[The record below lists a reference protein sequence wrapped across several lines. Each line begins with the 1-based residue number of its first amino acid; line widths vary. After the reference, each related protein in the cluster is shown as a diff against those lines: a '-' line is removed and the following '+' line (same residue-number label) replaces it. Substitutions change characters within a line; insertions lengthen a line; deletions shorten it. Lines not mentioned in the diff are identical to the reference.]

1 MHAITVAVRVGA
13 PCAPGAF
20 LTTLGVMAAEQI
32 RAVVVSRNGGPE
44 VLQVESRPAPVPGPN
59 QVVIDVAA
67 SGVNFIDVYQRE
79 GIYPIPTPFVLGGE
93 CAGRVIAVGAEVDH
107 VALDDVV
114 ATASG
119 TGTHATA
126 VAVDADAVVPVPS
139 SVAAETAA
147 AAMLQGMTAHY
158 LVNSTYQ
165 VAAGVQ
171 VLVHAAAGG
180 VGQLLVQLAKA
191 KGARVVATVG
201 SAEKEAV
208 ARAAGA
214 DTVLRYDEIEDL
226 AAAVRDASDGG
237 VNVAYDGVGKATF
250 EASLAS
256 LRRRGLLALFG
267 AASGQVPPFDL
278 QRLNGAGSLF
288 VTRPTLQ
295 HYLATR
301 EELLWRAGDV
311 LGDIA
316 KGTLHVAIGGRYPLE
331 DAAAAYRDLESR
343 RTTGKLL
350 IVP

>member
-1 MHAITVAVRVGA
+1 MAVD
-13 PCAPGAF
+13 
-20 LTTLGVMAAEQI
+20 EI
-32 RAVVVSRNGGPE
+32 RAVLVPEHGGPE
-44 VLQVESRPAPVPGPN
+44 VLQVGALPAPVPGPR
-59 QVVIDVAA
+59 QVVVEVAA
-67 SGVNFIDVYQRE
+67 SGVNFIDVYRRE
-79 GIYPIPTPFVLGGE
+79 GVYAVATPFVLGGE
-93 CAGRVIAVGAEVDH
+93 CAGRVIALGTEVDG

-114 ATASG
+114 ATASAE
-119 TGTHATA
+119 GTHATA
-126 VAVDADAVVPVPS
+126 VAVDADSVVPVPP

-165 VAAGVQ
+165 VAPGVR

-180 VGQLLVQLAKA
+180 VGALLVQMAKM
-191 KGARVVATVG
+191 KGAHVVATVG

-214 DTVLRYDEIEDL
+214 DVVLRYDEIGDL
-226 AAAVRDASDGG
+226 AGAVREASDGG
-237 VNVAYDGVGKATF
+237 VNVAYDGVGKSTF
-250 EASLAS
+250 EASFAS

-278 QRLNGAGSLF
+278 QRLNSGGSLF
-288 VTRPTLQ
+288 ITRPTLQ

-316 KGTLHVAIGGRYPLE
+316 KGALHIAIGGRYPL
-331 DAAAAYRDLESR
+331 DRAADAYRDLESR
-343 RTTGKLL
+343 STTGKLL
-350 IVP
+350 IIP